1 MRKEE
6 KELKGYKDG
15 QFYEDISQAPDLGS
29 IFCVNYGD
37 AKGGVRKYHGLSED
51 KTKLLLIDYVETG
64 SSCFMEDT
72 GDIYFFNK
80 KSGNWYDPVKQEVVT
95 DGA

>member
-1 MRKEE
+1 MKR
-6 KELKGYKDG
+6 GYVDG
-15 QFYEDISQAPDLGS
+15 KWYEDMSQAPDLGS
-29 IFCVNYGD
+29 IRCVTNEGMI
-37 AKGGVRKYHGLSED
+37 RHYHGLSED

-64 SSCFMEDT
+64 SSCFMDDT